1 MQWIDTVSECSKK
14 ALQVVIHLSESVV
27 AWIVLI
33 CALLMGF
40 HLTYEVIV
48 MLFSGMVK
56 DTPMVIK
63 PVILEALD
71 ILILFEIA
79 QMFIKMEAD
88 QKLTVRIM
96 MDTAILFSV
105 RESIIGLYA
114 GKESIS
120 WALVAT
126 LVFVGLRIAYSFKR
140 RESSHSK

>member
-1 MQWIDTVSECSKK
+1 MQWIDTVSACSKK
-14 ALQVVIHLSESVV
+14 ALQMVIHLSESAV

-40 HLTYEVIV
+40 HLTYEVV
-48 MLFSGMVK
+48 AMLFNGMVK
-56 DTPMVIK
+56 NSPMVIK

-79 QMFIKMEAD
+79 QMFIKMEKD

-114 GKESIS
+114 GQQGLTGSLI
-120 WALVAT
+120 AT
-126 LVFVGLRIAYSFKR
+126 FTFVGLRIAYSFKR
-140 RESSHSK
+140 KEASNSK

>member
-1 MQWIDTVSECSKK
+1 MQWIDTVSSCSKR
-14 ALQVVIHLSESVV
+14 ALQMVIHLSESAV

-56 DTPMVIK
+56 DTPMLIH

-79 QMFIKMEAD
+79 QMFIKMEKD

-114 GKESIS
+114 GKGSIS
-120 WALVAT
+120 WALMAT

-140 RESSHSK
+140 KTTDDC

>member
-1 MQWIDTVSECSKK
+1 MQWIDTVSLRSKR
-14 ALQVVIHLSESVV
+14 ALQIATHISESAV

-33 CALLMGF
+33 CAVLMGL
-40 HLTYEVIV
+40 HLIYEVIV
-48 MLFSGMVK
+48 MLSSGMVT
-56 DTPMVIK
+56 DTPMLIH

-79 QMFIKMEAD
+79 QMFIKMEKD

-114 GKESIS
+114 GKGSIS
-120 WALVAT
+120 WALMAA

-140 RESSHSK
+140 RTTDDC